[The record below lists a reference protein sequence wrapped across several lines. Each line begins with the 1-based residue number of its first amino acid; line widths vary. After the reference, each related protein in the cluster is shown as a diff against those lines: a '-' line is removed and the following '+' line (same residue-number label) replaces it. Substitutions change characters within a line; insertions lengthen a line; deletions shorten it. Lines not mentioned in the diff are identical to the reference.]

1 MIDDHESIWGLWNK
15 TVNYLRR
22 TLACP
27 ILLKF
32 SPKRSGNFKNLLD
45 LKDPV
50 LAWTCASFAPP
61 STCRSPGLRWR
72 SACFLLRLDHTP
84 RVWCSRP
91 HHDRLITQGLPSFQ
105 GSALIQ
111 GSNKG
116 FSLTQLGP
124 NELAHCWNPSRQAA
138 CSQGASMANLSNIG
152 FHSQRN
158 LQWLQGCQD
167 SQPRAEDPGF
177 RSDLHLEE
185 IDKNPFSST
194 YWEQLRTA
202 TPTTKI
208 DIYIY
213 ISTVLLPPPFLSQIF
228 PQFPG
233 SRTLASPSRLPPPK
247 ILEPTLTLWDFVPLR
262 TPSSHWFGL
271 HGWGFRF
278 ASGSKMQ
285 VNWNDPV
292 PCWRNFW
299 IL

>member
-15 TVNYLRR
+15 TMNHLRR

-27 ILLKF
+27 ILPKF
-32 SPKRSGNFKNLLD
+32 SPKRRGNFKNLLD

-111 GSNKG
+111 VSSKG

-124 NELAHCWNPSRQAA
+124 HELAHCWNPSRQAA

-158 LQWLQGCQD
+158 FQWLQVCQD

-194 YWEQLRTA
+194 YREQFSYNQNWCIYTYIHHSLAPSSLPIPDFSSVPRLE
-202 TPTTKI
+202 
-208 DIYIY
+208 DIGIAK
-213 ISTVLLPPPFLSQIF
+213 SFASSQDF
-228 PQFPG
+228 G
-233 SRTLASPSRLPPPK
+233 AHLDTLG
-247 ILEPTLTLWDFVPLR
+247 LR
-262 TPSSHWFGL
+262 TPSYPFLSLIWIAWMG
-271 HGWGFRF
+271 
-278 ASGSKMQ
+278 
-285 VNWNDPV
+285 V
-292 PCWRNFW
+292 PIC
-299 IL
+299 